1 MRIHHIWLFL
11 MLIIFAPASAQA
23 KTVLASGAGYRSF
36 VDDLADAYT
45 RKTGNEIERIY
56 GNMARIVAQARSSGT
71 VDLLLGDIV
80 FLEKANLPFIAEEIV
95 GNGRLVAAFP
105 KGSSFRDIK
114 DLLAPTVKRI
124 AIPDTTRAIYGKAA
138 LQYIQ
143 NKGVYNQVE
152 PKLMMVATVPQA
164 ASYVIAGEVDF
175 ALINLTHARK
185 IQDRIGGYTMID
197 ETAYSPINIIIG
209 QLETKSG
216 TLESSEFLRFLQSD
230 TAQKIKVR
238 HGM

>member
-1 MRIHHIWLFL
+1 MRLQQTWLCIL
-11 MLIIFAPASAQA
+11 LILFAPVSAQA

-45 RKTGNEIERIY
+45 HETGNEIERIY
-56 GNMARIVAQARSSGT
+56 GNMARIVSQARSSGT

-80 FLEKANLPFIAEEIV
+80 FLEKAKLPFIAKEVV

-105 KGSSFRDIK
+105 KGSSFHDIK
-114 DLLAPTVKRI
+114 DLLAPEVNRI
-124 AIPDTTRAIYGKAA
+124 VLPDTNRAIYGKAA

-143 NKGVYNQVE
+143 NKGVYNEVK

-164 ASYVIAGEVDF
+164 ASYVIVGEVDF

-185 IQDRIGGYTMID
+185 IADRIGGYTIID
-197 ETAYSPINIIIG
+197 ENAYSPIKIIIG

-216 TLESSEFLRFLQSD
+216 TVDSQAFLQFLQSD
-230 TAQKIKVR
+230 TAQQIRAR